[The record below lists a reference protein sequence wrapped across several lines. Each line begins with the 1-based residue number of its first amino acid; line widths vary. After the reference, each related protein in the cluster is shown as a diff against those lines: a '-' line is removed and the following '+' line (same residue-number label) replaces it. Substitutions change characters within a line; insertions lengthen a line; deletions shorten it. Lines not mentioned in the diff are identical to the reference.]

1 MLKIIAAFIKKQ
13 TYNREFRNRIIESI
27 MQEMYRYKVGSL
39 FAGIGGIDL
48 AFLQVGCKIEW
59 ANEIDANACKSYERN
74 FDHKIICKDIKNLTS
89 EELVPIDILTGGF
102 PCQAFSIAGHRKG
115 FADERGTVVFE
126 LLRIV
131 KSILP
136 RVVFLENVKNLK
148 SHNKGETF
156 KSILQ
161 KITDFG
167 YSNKYAV
174 LNSCEYSNIPQ
185 NRERLYIVCF
195 RDKKDYEHF
204 IFPQKSRKLL
214 SVRDLLDNKVMD
226 KYYYNNSK
234 YYPILKESMTNSN
247 TCYQWRRHYVRENKS
262 NLCPTLTANMGTGGH
277 NVPLIFDKKGVRK
290 LTPRECARFQGFPDS
305 FKLNTNFA
313 DSVLYKQFGNSVSVP
328 VIKLVAENILQAL
341 NG

>member
-1 MLKIIAAFIKKQ
+1 
-13 TYNREFRNRIIESI
+13 

-59 ANEIDANACKSYERN
+59 ANEIDVNACKSYERN

-161 KITDFG
+161 NNGECYI
-167 YSNKYAV
+167 
-174 LNSCEYSNIPQ
+174 IPIADIE
-185 NRERLYIVCF
+185 NWS
-195 RDKKDYEHF
+195 
-204 IFPQKSRKLL
+204 KSRSFKNLH
-214 SVRDLLDNKVMD
+214 S
-226 KYYYNNSK
+226 Y
-234 YYPILKESMTNSN
+234 
-247 TCYQWRRHYVRENKS
+247 RENWKI
-262 NLCPTLTANMGTGGH
+262 
-277 NVPLIFDKKGVRK
+277 LIDLAKNK
-290 LTPRECARFQGFPDS
+290 D
-305 FKLNTNFA
+305 
-313 DSVLYKQFGNSVSVP
+313 
-328 VIKLVAENILQAL
+328 
-341 NG
+341 